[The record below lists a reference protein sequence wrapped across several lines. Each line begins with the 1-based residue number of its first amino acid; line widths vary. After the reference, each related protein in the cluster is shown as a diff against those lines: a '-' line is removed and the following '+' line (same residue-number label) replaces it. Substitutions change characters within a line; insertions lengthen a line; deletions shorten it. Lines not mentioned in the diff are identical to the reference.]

1 MTDQQGTTS
10 GFNIQSTGKADPA
23 LKGTQWSYNDKAAM
37 RNYTISFAAD
47 DRNVAYVDYKAATYT
62 VKDKTISFDY
72 SQYIQL
78 WKSMT
83 VDRFIQLTI
92 ADLKKSL
99 DEEEKRLKAEKDA
112 AKKKALEQSITR
124 TKDALQRYQNVT
136 QDQKNGIA
144 EELKEER
151 EMLTALEKYATF
163 SGTLDGETINN
174 SDASVGVCCSHKVVA
189 VGFNTLCYDA
199 ERSRGSAGIK
209 PSARITVEKFPVYKY
224 KPGTW
229 ELKKIVF
236 KKDKINN
243 R

>member
-1 MTDQQGTTS
+1 MTNQQGTTS

-37 RNYTISFAAD
+37 MIRTISFAAD
-47 DRNVAYVDYKAATYT
+47 DRNVADVDHQEATYT

-92 ADLKKSL
+92 ADLKESL

-112 AKKKALEQSITR
+112 AKKKELEQLITR
-124 TKDALQRYQNVT
+124 MKKSLQHYQNLT
-136 QDQKNGIA
+136 QDQKNELA
-144 EELKEER
+144 EDLKEEK
-151 EMLTALEKYATF
+151 EMITALEKYATF
-163 SGTLDGETINN
+163 SGTLDGETI
-174 SDASVGVCCSHKVVA
+174 
-189 VGFNTLCYDA
+189 
-199 ERSRGSAGIK
+199 
-209 PSARITVEKFPVYKY
+209 TVEKFPVH

-236 KKDKINN
+236 KKISNQ
-243 R
+243 